1 MYSISFMIDLSI
13 STLKFFVLA
22 TIGMTGGYIASVF
35 GGWDIP
41 LQTLLIFM
49 CLDVVAG
56 LLLAKSGHSKKS
68 KSGYISSETFTDG
81 LLKKGFTLIIVL
93 VGVYL
98 DNLIGLNIVRNAV
111 ILGFIAAEGIS
122 LTEHAITA
130 GVKMPAV
137 VTDALEIINQKS
149 KKELKE
155 SLEDLAKKTN
165 KENKE

>member
-1 MYSISFMIDLSI
+1 M
-13 STLKFFVLA
+13 
-22 TIGMTGGYIASVF
+22 
-35 GGWDIP
+35 
-41 LQTLLIFM
+41 
-49 CLDVVAG
+49 
-56 LLLAKSGHSKKS
+56 SKKS